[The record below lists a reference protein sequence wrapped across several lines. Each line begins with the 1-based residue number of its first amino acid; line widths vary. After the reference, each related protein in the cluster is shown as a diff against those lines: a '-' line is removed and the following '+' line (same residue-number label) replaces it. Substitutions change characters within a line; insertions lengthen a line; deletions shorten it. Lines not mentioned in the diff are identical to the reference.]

1 MNKKHLPVLL
11 VAIGIFVI
19 DQITKYMIK
28 TSMSLHQSFSVIG
41 DFFRITYVENTGMA
55 FGISIGDNILFTVFA
70 AVASI
75 AILIYF
81 FYIKGEHLFARLA
94 MIIIFGGALGN
105 LTDRIIRG
113 SVVDFLDCE
122 FFDIYLPQFDFL
134 FVHFPGYS
142 MTRWPVFNVA
152 DIAVSVGMIMLMI
165 FIIFDKEPETQTEEM
180 VVENN

>member
-1 MNKKHLPVLL
+1 MKSKHLPVLL
-11 VAIGIFVI
+11 VAFGIFII

-28 TSMSLHQSFSVIG
+28 TSMSLHQSFGVIG

-55 FGISIGDNILFTVFA
+55 FGISIGENVLFTVFA
-70 AVASI
+70 AAASI
-75 AILIYF
+75 AILSYF

-105 LTDRIIRG
+105 LTDRIFRG
-113 SVVDFLDCE
+113 SVVDFLDFE
-122 FFDIYLPQFDFL
+122 FFDIYIPQFDFL
-134 FVHFPGYS
+134 FIHFPGYS

-165 FIIFDKEPETQTEEM
+165 FVIFDKEHETGTEEIIA
-180 VVENN
+180 ENN